1 MEGTCTGEHGVGVG
15 KKDYVEKELGK
26 EALDLMW
33 TIKQAIDPK
42 NIMNP
47 GKKITARVGVS
58 GGGNGQLNLSGGSA
72 EEGVK
77 ITSHFGGL
85 SHGYDAT
92 VEINTPEG
100 VMQLRLNWDERHTA
114 KL

>member
-47 GKKITARVGVS
+47 GKKVTARVGVS
-58 GGGNGQLNLSGGSA
+58 GGGKGQLNVNGGSA

-77 ITSHFGGL
+77 ITSHFSGL
-85 SHGYDAT
+85 SNGYDAT
-92 VEINTPEG
+92 VEINPPEG
-100 VMQLRLNWDERHTA
+100 VMQLRLYWDEHRTA